1 MMHAVPPSDDV
12 GPAHPPGASGSSG
25 DLLPVVWAPPP
36 VSLLSDAELLGSCRS
51 DELERR
57 RVEGLL
63 IVSMIEIEH
72 RQLHRNDGHTCLAG
86 WGRAVHRW
94 SNREARDRRDLAHLA
109 RRNPHLLSA
118 LVSGRIGVAQAHL
131 IARTSTAP
139 RVGRFVEG
147 FLDQMIVEAGRLDYA
162 DFELYLRQWRVLV
175 DQDGPDPA
183 RAHRDRHGSIQFTD
197 HDYIVR
203 LIGPNIDGVKIK
215 ALLDQIERLLF
226 DADWAACRAEYGD
239 LARPELMRRT
249 PTQRRYDAFIELFT
263 HIDPTTLGHT
273 GITGTTGTGT
283 ADDTDPGQDTPS
295 DEDRGQDRGEDR
307 PDGPVDTVVNIVIDL
322 RTFLTGLDQL
332 LGRHL
337 QRDVRSPF
345 GPARA
350 FSHTL
355 DGVLIDPRDAVLAA
369 LYAKTRLVVVDDLGR
384 PTQMTSTSRL
394 FRGRIRDAVLMTS
407 VRCTQAGC
415 LRPSTEGEIDHLT
428 PHTHGGPTHVCNGG
442 PACRHHNIWR
452 YLTGAITRLTAHGYW
467 TTHHPNGTN
476 IAPPD

>member
-1 MMHAVPPSDDV
+1 MLHAVPPPDDV
-12 GPAHPPGASGSSG
+12 GPAHPPGPSGN
-25 DLLPVVWAPPP
+25 LLPVVWAPPS

-63 IVSMIEIEH
+63 IVSMIEIER
-72 RQLHRNDGHTCLAG
+72 RQLHRHDGHTCLAG

-109 RRNPHLLSA
+109 RRHPHLLSA

-139 RVGRFVEG
+139 RVGRFVER
-147 FLDQMIVEAGRLDYA
+147 FLDEMIVEAGRLDYA

-197 HDYIVR
+197 HDFLLR
-203 LIGPNIDGVKIK
+203 LVGPNIDGVKIK
-215 ALLDQIERLLF
+215 ALLEQIERDLF
-226 DADWAACRAEYGD
+226 DADWAACRADYGD
-239 LARPELMRRT
+239 LARAELMRRT
-249 PTQRRYDAFIELFT
+249 PAQRRYDAFIELFT
-263 HIDPTTLGHT
+263 RIDPTTLGHT
-273 GITGTTGTGT
+273 GIT
-283 ADDTDPGQDTPS
+283 DDTEGSEQNTPS
-295 DEDRGQDRGEDR
+295 EEDR
-307 PDGPVDTVVNIVIDL
+307 PDGCVDTVVNIVIDL
-322 RTFLTGLDQL
+322 QTFLTGLDQL

-369 LYAKTRLVVVDDLGR
+369 LYAKTRLVVVDELGR

-407 VRCTQAGC
+407 VRCTHTGC
-415 LRPSTEGEIDHLT
+415 LRPSTEGDIDHLT
-428 PHTHGGPTHVCNGG
+428 PHTHGGPTHVRNGG